1 MCPLKKGSGKKTAW
15 EISAYFDIIW
25 SAVIAGWTT
34 SVLRSCSVDHCA
46 AQWSL
51 YLLCCFLK
59 NHWIPLG
66 KKNQKTNQNSPY
78 STKAWDRPLSLFMA
92 LFFWVLPTVHQQLLR
107 SSWLPHVRNFGANS
121 VIQQWVRITAAH
133 VYLTQGLFANC
144 TLSRLTQPLKLL
156 PSGYRRLCF
165 KYNEG
170 WEGQEPTRWALQSL
184 LEPSD
189 GSSVLDRCC
198 CISLPQSS
206 AHKCWAARGG

>member
-1 MCPLKKGSGKKTAW
+1 MLWLQDEPLPCCEAVAW
-15 EISAYFDIIW
+15 ITVQPSEVFIYC
-25 SAVIAGWTT
+25 V
-34 SVLRSCSVDHCA
+34 V
-46 AQWSL
+46 SL
-51 YLLCCFLK
+51 KIVEFL
-59 NHWIPLG
+59 WG

-133 VYLTQGLFANC
+133 VYLTQGPFADC

-156 PSGYRRLCF
+156 PSEYRRLCF